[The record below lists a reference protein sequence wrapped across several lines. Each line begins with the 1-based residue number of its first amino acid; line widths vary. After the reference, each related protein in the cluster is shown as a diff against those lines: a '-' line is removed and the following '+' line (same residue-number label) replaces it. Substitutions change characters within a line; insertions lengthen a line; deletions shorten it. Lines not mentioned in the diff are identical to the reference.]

1 MKKLTKLKEGAVLG
15 AAAWA
20 VYRVRKYPLEK
31 GYFPASF
38 LLLPRKAVSSSF
50 ASFGNRQLRK
60 MKLPLPPEG
69 IRRYSFW
76 IASKDEKSVR
86 LTVYEPVHKK
96 NGAPCLVY
104 FHGGG
109 FCFADAGYIH
119 RNVAEY
125 ARNAECKVIFVHYR
139 TSDRYGFPTP
149 FEDCCSGLQYV
160 WENSSLLGI
169 DRDRLAVGGDSAGGA
184 LAAACTLWARDETE
198 IRIAFQMLLYPVTD
212 ARMHTV
218 SMTKYTDSPVWN
230 ARLNERMWKLYLRN
244 ANFGEGEQT
253 SDAGYPIWYASPM
266 EAKDFSGLP
275 KAYIEAEEFD
285 CLHDEG
291 LAYGEALRKA
301 GVEVQTEDVKGT
313 FHGFDLFFR
322 AKKTRKMMQLRCQAL
337 RKAFALSS
345 EMKETWE

>member
-20 VYRVRKYPLEK
+20 VYRIRKYPLEK

-86 LTVYEPVHKK
+86 LTVYEPVHK
-96 NGAPCLVY
+96 
-104 FHGGG
+104 
-109 FCFADAGYIH
+109 I
-119 RNVAEY
+119 
-125 ARNAECKVIFVHYR
+125 IFVHYR

-230 ARLNERMWKLYLRN
+230 ARLNERMWKQYLRN
-244 ANFGEGEQT
+244 ANFGEGEKT

-266 EAKDFSGLP
+266 EAKGFSGLP

>member
-15 AAAWA
+15 VAAWA

-86 LTVYEPVHKK
+86 LTVYEPVHK
-96 NGAPCLVY
+96 
-104 FHGGG
+104 
-109 FCFADAGYIH
+109 I
-119 RNVAEY
+119 
-125 ARNAECKVIFVHYR
+125 IFVHYR

-244 ANFGEGEQT
+244 ANFGEGEKT

>member
-38 LLLPRKAVSSSF
+38 LLLPRKAVSSLF

-86 LTVYEPVHKK
+86 LTVYEPVHK
-96 NGAPCLVY
+96 
-104 FHGGG
+104 
-109 FCFADAGYIH
+109 I
-119 RNVAEY
+119 
-125 ARNAECKVIFVHYR
+125 IFVHYR

-169 DRDRLAVGGDSAGGA
+169 DLDRLAVGGDSAGGA

-244 ANFGEGEQT
+244 ANFGEGEKT

>member
-15 AAAWA
+15 VAAWA

-86 LTVYEPVHKK
+86 LTVYEPVHK
-96 NGAPCLVY
+96 
-104 FHGGG
+104 
-109 FCFADAGYIH
+109 I
-119 RNVAEY
+119 
-125 ARNAECKVIFVHYR
+125 IFVHYR

>member
-86 LTVYEPVHKK
+86 LTVYEPVHK
-96 NGAPCLVY
+96 
-104 FHGGG
+104 
-109 FCFADAGYIH
+109 I
-119 RNVAEY
+119 
-125 ARNAECKVIFVHYR
+125 IFVHYR

-244 ANFGEGEQT
+244 ANFGEGEKT

>member
-86 LTVYEPVHKK
+86 LTVYEPVHK
-96 NGAPCLVY
+96 
-104 FHGGG
+104 
-109 FCFADAGYIH
+109 I
-119 RNVAEY
+119 
-125 ARNAECKVIFVHYR
+125 IFVHYR

-160 WENSSLLGI
+160 CENSSLLGI

-218 SMTKYTDSPVWN
+218 SMTKYTDSPGWN

-301 GVEVQTEDVKGT
+301 GVEVQTEDVKGA

-345 EMKETWE
+345 EMKET

>member
-86 LTVYEPVHKK
+86 LTVYEPVHK
-96 NGAPCLVY
+96 
-104 FHGGG
+104 
-109 FCFADAGYIH
+109 I
-119 RNVAEY
+119 
-125 ARNAECKVIFVHYR
+125 IFVHYR

-169 DRDRLAVGGDSAGGA
+169 DLDRLAVGGDSAGGA

-244 ANFGEGEQT
+244 ANFGEGEKT